1 MDDIQKVGVTKRKK
15 FQGIWFIPLIAL
27 LIGAW
32 MVFAH
37 WRSLGPEIEIE
48 FETAAG
54 IEPGK
59 TKIKS
64 LSVEVGLVESI
75 KIKDDLTGVIIQAQ
89 LGREFATLLR
99 SDTQFW
105 VVRPRV
111 TTAGVTGL
119 GTLLSGAYIEL
130 SPGVEQVVA
139 KRKQSF
145 KGLDEIPTTP
155 LSEPG
160 LRITLLSSNASS
172 VSTGDPITYRG
183 YQVGKVEKT
192 RLDADSQ
199 NLVISCFIE
208 EPFDNLVTSNTRFW
222 NASGI
227 SFEVSPTGVE
237 LQTASLTSLLIGGI
251 SFGLP
256 RDTMPG
262 EPVTNDKEFKLYP
275 SEDSIHEIRYEHFAE
290 FLLFFET
297 SVSGLEPGA
306 PVLYRGIRMG
316 TVMDVSFKYA
326 SVEAARRKG
335 GRAVSIPVLIRIEP
349 GRYLGEDSAASLKD
363 FQANLV
369 KSVEEGARAS
379 IKLGNLLTG
388 SRLVTIDF
396 YSDIEPGEIGKVGK
410 FTTYP
415 TVSTGIES
423 IEKKLSDILTKIN
436 KIPMEEIA
444 GNADAM
450 LQQVTQTVATAEKT
464 MDDLHKI
471 LASQS
476 VQQLPDS
483 LNATLE
489 ELKQVLEGVSPGS
502 PIYQELT
509 SSIDQLN
516 ATLRNIENLT
526 YTLDTKPSSLIFS
539 KPQPPDTQPEA
550 AQK

>member
-1 MDDIQKVGVTKRKK
+1 MDDLQKASITKRKK

-37 WRSLGPEIEIE
+37 WRSLGPEIQIE
-48 FETAAG
+48 FATAEG

-75 KIKDDLTGVIIQAQ
+75 KIKDDLKGVVIQAQ
-89 LGREFATLLR
+89 LEREFATLLR

-111 TTAGVTGL
+111 TAAGVSGL

-130 SPGVEQVVA
+130 SPGVEKVVT

-145 KGLDEIPTTP
+145 KGLDEVPPTP
-155 LSEPG
+155 QSEPG

-192 RLDADSQ
+192 RLDVGTQ
-199 NLVISCFIE
+199 NMVINAFIE
-208 EPFDNLVTSNTRFW
+208 EPFDSLVTSNTRFW

-227 SFEVSPTGVE
+227 SFDLSPTGVE

-262 EPVTNDKEFKLYP
+262 EPVTDNTEFKLYP
-275 SEDSIHEIRYEHFAE
+275 SEDSIHEILYEHFVE

-297 SVSGLEPGA
+297 SVSGLEVGA
-306 PVLYRGIRMG
+306 PVMYRGIRMG

-335 GRAVSIPVLIRIEP
+335 ERAVSIPVLIRIEP
-349 GRYLGEDSAASLKD
+349 GRYLGEDSAASLEN
-363 FQANLV
+363 FHANLI

-388 SRLVTIDF
+388 SRLVTLDF
-396 YSDIEPGEIGKVGK
+396 YSDIEPGKIGKVGK
-410 FTTYP
+410 FTTLP

-423 IEKKLSDILTKIN
+423 IERKLSGILTRIN

-450 LQQVTQTVATAEKT
+450 LKQVTQTVATAEQA
-464 MDDLHKI
+464 MADLHKI

-476 VQQLPDS
+476 AQQLPES

-489 ELKQVLEGVSPGS
+489 ELKQVLEGLAPGS
-502 PIYQELT
+502 PVHQSLAN
-509 SSIDQLN
+509 SIDQLN
-516 ATLRNIENLT
+516 TTLRNIENLT